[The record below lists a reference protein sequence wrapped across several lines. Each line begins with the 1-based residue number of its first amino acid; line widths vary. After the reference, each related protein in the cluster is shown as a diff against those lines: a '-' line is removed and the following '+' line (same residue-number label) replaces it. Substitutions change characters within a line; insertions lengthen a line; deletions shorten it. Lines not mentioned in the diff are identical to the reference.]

1 MAYKAISD
9 PESMYLHEAIQ
20 QEDKTELLKAMMEE
34 VRYQTENGKFSIIK
48 RNQVPKGST
57 ILPCVC
63 QMKRKRH
70 IMTRKIKRWKAR
82 LNGDGSMMTKGVQ
95 YDKVYAPVASST
107 SISLLLTMVFLHNWT
122 KKQIDYV
129 QAFP

>member
-1 MAYKAISD
+1 MAYKATSE
-9 PESMYLHEAIQ
+9 PESMYLHKAMQ
-20 QEDKTELLKAMMEE
+20 QEDKAEFLKAMMEE
-34 VRYQTENGKFSIIK
+34 FRDQTDNGNFSIIK

-82 LNGDGSMMTKGVQ
+82 LNVDGSRMTKGVH
-95 YDKVYAPVASST
+95 YTKYMH
-107 SISLLLTMVFLHNWT
+107 LLLL
-122 KKQIDYV
+122 
-129 QAFP
+129 